1 MSNGTSSVSRCAVE
15 SENKRRIEKKWTE
28 EGEKSVYG
36 REDKCGIEPE
46 LADATTASAAKDTPS
61 ERLPLC
67 TIQKARV
74 SIRGSPQNE
83 VSDAH
88 ITRRKR

>member
-15 SENKRRIEKKWTE
+15 SENKRHIEKKWTE

-36 REDKCGIEPE
+36 REDKCGIE
-46 LADATTASAAKDTPS
+46 LADATTTSAVGDTPS

-74 SIRGSPQNE
+74 SIRGFPQNE

-88 ITRRKR
+88 ITRRER

>member
-28 EGEKSVYG
+28 ESEKSVYG
-36 REDKCGIEPE
+36 REDKCGIE

-61 ERLPLC
+61 ERLPS
-67 TIQKARV
+67 ARFKRLASASV
-74 SIRGSPQNE
+74 GL
-83 VSDAH
+83 H
-88 ITRRKR
+88 KTRSQTPI